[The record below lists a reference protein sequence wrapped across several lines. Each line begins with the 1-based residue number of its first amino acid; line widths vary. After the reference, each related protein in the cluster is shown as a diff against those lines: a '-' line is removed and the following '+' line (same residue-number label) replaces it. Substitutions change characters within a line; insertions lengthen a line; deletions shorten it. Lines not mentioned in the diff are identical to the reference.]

1 MFVCFNH
8 TKSDSDQEH
17 ANLPTTQCSTAQHT
31 QKPQMNL
38 SIILSP
44 KYNHKEAV
52 VQLIYGAL
60 CQDADSH
67 GIYGL
72 SAVAN
77 EFLNREKKNA
87 AIHYILL
94 LSISPN

>member
-1 MFVCFNH
+1 MFVYFNH
-8 TKSDSDQEH
+8 RKSDNDQERAIH
-17 ANLPTTQCSTAQHT
+17 PTTQCSTAQRI

-60 CQDADSH
+60 CQVADSH

-77 EFLNREKKNA
+77 EFFNIRK
-87 AIHYILL
+87 
-94 LSISPN
+94 